1 MTGDLPSS
9 PVPRVA
15 RTAATAW
22 SSMSGASAPA
32 HRGRDLDD
40 RVEIT
45 EFVTRFYRAIA
56 QDDQFHRYFHT
67 IANVDWHAHTLDLAD
82 FWTAVLLGEPH
93 QHAVETIEAH
103 RWLHDTE
110 PFDDNLFELWV
121 EILDETLDGG
131 WNGPMTESAR
141 RRGRGLAW
149 AMAKR
154 LTGHTPRRTA

>member
-1 MTGDLPSS
+1 MQ
-9 PVPRVA
+9 
-15 RTAATAW
+15 
-22 SSMSGASAPA
+22 
-32 HRGRDLDD
+32 D
-40 RVEIT
+40 RIT
-45 EFVTRFYRAIA
+45 RRLVTFLRPFS
-56 QDDQFHRYFHT
+56 
-67 IANVDWHAHTLDLAD
+67 LAG
-82 FWTAVLLGEPH
+82 LGEQPAGTY
-93 QHAVETIEAH
+93 AVETIEAH

-110 PFDDNLFELWV
+110 PFHDNLFELWV